1 MNQQKTS
8 RHLYSPDDLIINSK
22 SGILYSYEEFKAIY
36 DMCYALLKLDIAGQ
50 EAAHILVD
58 FRLVVVDKK

>member
-1 MNQQKTS
+1 MGRVT
-8 RHLYSPDDLIINSK
+8 YVPDDVIVNSK
-22 SGILYSYEEFKAIY
+22 SGVLYSYEEFKAIY

-50 EAAHILVD
+50 EAARILVD